1 MTDLFSRGGSWAF
14 FKVLGITALSKDELR
29 VLVIS
34 GRRDLWRHLA
44 GSEAGIGSKS
54 HEFLEIL
61 PISFISWSPV
71 TTLNSEKTELALSR
85 SSFEWEDCLLF
96 SLFRQA
102 PIICKF
108 FVWLARWQKFP
119 LDRFV
124 NSGEK
129 NLLITLQVLNS
140 FRVIG
145 HLRVEINLFTSE
157 HWFTYNCLSARS
169 FDARQCHSSRR
180 LMSFSR

>member
-1 MTDLFSRGGSWAF
+1 MEIGIRKCLTFRNTPFSEKYYSQALVISKISSFPRMTDLFSRGGSWAF

-85 SSFEWEDCLLF
+85 SSFEWEDCVLF
-96 SLFRQA
+96 SVFRQA
-102 PIICKF
+102 LIICKF
-108 FVWLARWQKFP
+108 FVWLAKWQKFCRFP
-119 LDRFV
+119 LDQFV

-129 NLLITLQVLNS
+129 NLLITFWIL
-140 FRVIG
+140 
-145 HLRVEINLFTSE
+145 
-157 HWFTYNCLSARS
+157 
-169 FDARQCHSSRR
+169 
-180 LMSFSR
+180 